1 VKTLTEDERLLLKK
15 SKNGQ
20 PDAFERLIAEH
31 QKRVYNIALRMLG
44 NPEDASDAAQEVFI
58 RVFKSLHGFKGQSS
72 FSTWIF
78 RITKNVCLD
87 ELRKRKRRNFI
98 SIDKEIDYGDG
109 AVKLQI
115 EDERFTPEESAE
127 RAELSYNVRNSIAK
141 LPEQH
146 RILIILRDIQ
156 NFSYDEIARILQ
168 IPDGTVKSRINR
180 ARKALREIING
191 NKELFNVEC
200 VK

>member
-1 VKTLTEDERLLLKK
+1 MLLKRSK
-15 SKNGQ
+15 SGQ
-20 PDAFERLIAEH
+20 MDAFESLIKEH

-44 NPEDASDAAQEVFI
+44 NPEDAYDAAQEVFL
-58 RVFKSLHGFKGQSS
+58 RVYKSLHGFKGQSS

-87 ELRKRKRRNFI
+87 ELRKRNRRNFI
-98 SIDKEIDYGDG
+98 SIDKEIEYGDG
-109 AVKLQI
+109 SVQMQI
-115 EDERFTPEESAE
+115 EDERPTPEEAAE
-127 RAELSYNVRNSIAK
+127 RAELSNNIKDAISM

-156 NFSYDEIARILQ
+156 NFSYEEIAGILQ

-180 ARKALREIING
+180 ARSALREIING
-191 NKELFNVEC
+191 SKELFNVEY